1 VEEFTVEGFFVFV
14 WKHVRKNL
22 KEKKDP
28 LVDPPISTGK
38 ENVEL
43 MVDRENEREN

>member
-22 KEKKDP
+22 EEKEDP
-28 LVDPPISTGK
+28 LMNPSISTGD
-38 ENVEL
+38 ENA
-43 MVDRENEREN
+43 